1 MTIKS
6 HPAPAAVTAA
16 TAATTPTEPP
26 RRPGFERLGELGG
39 RMLAR
44 YGLLVVFA
52 VLVAFFSI
60 ARPSS
65 FFTTQNAQTIASG
78 QAVVAVLALGAM
90 VPLIVGQFDLSIG
103 FQMGLAQTLCAGL
116 IVQQHDS
123 ALVAALIVILIGVG
137 FGVVNGVLVV
147 GVGINAF
154 VATLATGTLAAGIT
168 QQYSNGESIF
178 GTMPATFLNLGRN
191 SVWGVPLP
199 IIYVLGLVILLW
211 LLFEYTAWGRSCF
224 AIGGNARSALIA
236 GVRVKRM
243 TIQCFVLAGVF
254 SSLAGILSTM
264 ILGSASPDVGSNFLL
279 PAFAGAF
286 LGATSIRP
294 GRYNAWG
301 TCLAVYVLAAGIT
314 GLQQLGAASYI
325 EQYFNGGALLVAVA
339 LSRWAATRRRS
350 RGPAHD

>member
-1 MTIKS
+1 MSTRIQ
-6 HPAPAAVTAA
+6 PPMATVPPA
-16 TAATTPTEPP
+16 TAAAPPAATDPP
-26 RRPGFERLGELGG
+26 RGAPLTELGA
-39 RMLAR
+39 RVLAR

-60 ARPSS
+60 ARPGT
-65 FFTTQNAQTIASG
+65 FFTTENAQTIASG
-78 QAVVAVLALGAM
+78 QAVVALLALGAM
-90 VPLIVGQFDLSIG
+90 VPLIVGQFDLSVG
-103 FQMGLAQTLCAGL
+103 FQMGFAQTLCAGL
-116 IVQQHDS
+116 IVKQHDS
-123 ALVAALIVILIGVG
+123 AIVACLVVIAVGVG
-137 FGVVNGVLVV
+137 FGLVNGLLVV

-178 GTMPATFLNLGRN
+178 GTMPSTFLDLGRN
-191 SVWGVPLP
+191 GLVGIPLP
-199 IIYVLGLVILLW
+199 ILYVLGAVIALW
-211 LLFEYTAWGRSCF
+211 LVFEYTAWGRSGF
-224 AIGGNARSALIA
+224 AIGGNARAALIA

-254 SSLAGILSTM
+254 ASLAGILSTM

-301 TCLAVYVLAAGIT
+301 TFLAVYLLGAGIT
-314 GLQQLGAASYI
+314 GLQQMGAASYV

-339 LSRWAATRRRS
+339 LSRWAANRRRT
-350 RGPAHD
+350 RGLGND